1 MDVPMKQKT
10 DAEIIDIVLKG
21 DSKAY
26 AIIVEKFKT
35 PIFNLAYRMTGNR
48 TDAEDLTQEIFI
60 RAYLHLNKFN
70 PEKRFFTWL
79 YTIALNLI
87 RNHLKTLS
95 RRRRDESQIVLINAQ
110 QNDAGNRQIHPE
122 PFEPESI
129 LLETS
134 LLRLPSDLREV
145 IVLRYYQG
153 LSFEEIAS
161 ITGKSQSAVKMRTYR
176 GLEKLK
182 KTMNL

>member
-1 MDVPMKQKT
+1 MDEQEEKKVIHNILKGEKQDYGRLMDVHK
-10 DAEIIDIVLKG
+10 
-21 DSKAY
+21 S
-26 AIIVEKFKT
+26 

-87 RNHLKTLS
+87 RNHIKTLS

>member
-1 MDVPMKQKT
+1 MNQKT
-10 DAEIIDIVLKG
+10 DAEIVDIVLKEG
-21 DSKAY
+21 SKAY
-26 AIIVEKFKT
+26 ANLVEKYKT

-48 TDAEDLTQEIFI
+48 ADAEDLTQEIFI